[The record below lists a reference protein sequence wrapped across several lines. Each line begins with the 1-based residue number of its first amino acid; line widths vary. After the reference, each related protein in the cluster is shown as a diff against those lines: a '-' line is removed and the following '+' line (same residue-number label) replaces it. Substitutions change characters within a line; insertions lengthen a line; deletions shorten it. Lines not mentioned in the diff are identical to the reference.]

1 MFQGRSRPCHRT
13 RRAVADIDI
22 VIEAEGWKALP
33 EVAAIAEAAAL
44 AGLKSEKSSGE
55 VVILLTDD
63 AEMRRLNASFR
74 GKDKPTNVLS
84 FPAAPAPSG
93 MKGAESLFLGDLAL
107 GYETCAAEA
116 LAEGKLLRDHLS
128 HLVVHGLLHL
138 LGYDHET
145 EVEAERMEGRE
156 RAILATLGIADPYS
170 GAEEAPLD
178 E

>member
-1 MFQGRSRPCHRT
+1 M
-13 RRAVADIDI
+13 AEID
-22 VIEAEGWKALP
+22 VLIEAEGWKILP
-33 EVAAIAEAAAL
+33 DVEKIAEVAAIAAL
-44 AGLKSEKSSGE
+44 ASEKTTGD
-55 VVILLTDD
+55 VAILLADD
-63 AEMRRLNASFR
+63 AEMRRLNATFR

-84 FPAAPAPSG
+84 FPAPPLPPG
-93 MKGAESLFLGDLAL
+93 LKGTDSLFLGDLAL

-116 LAEGKLLRDHLS
+116 LAEGKTLRDHLS

-138 LGYDHET
+138 VGYDHET

-156 RAILATLGIADPYS
+156 RAILAKLGIADPYS